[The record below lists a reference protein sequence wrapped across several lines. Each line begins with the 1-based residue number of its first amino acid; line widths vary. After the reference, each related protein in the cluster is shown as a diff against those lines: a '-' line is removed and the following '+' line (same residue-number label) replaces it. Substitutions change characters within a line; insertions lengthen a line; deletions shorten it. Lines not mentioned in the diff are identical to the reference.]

1 MLMNYLWD
9 EQSHLFRHSSGQ
21 GFAYSDGKEAED
33 RLLTIVSN
41 AADRS
46 TFSAELLEAITDW
59 PTEYHLSRAR
69 HCLVRPLGIRPGDRV
84 LELGCGCGAIT
95 RYLGEIGADV
105 VAVEGS
111 LLRARIAAE
120 RCRELPN
127 VKIFADDLLEFEMD
141 RQFDW
146 VLLIG
151 VLEYAPA
158 FSSAPDP
165 VLHYLE
171 SIRPFLSTQG
181 KLVVAIE
188 NRLGLKYFCL

>member
-1 MLMNYLWD
+1 MNYFWD
-9 EQSHLFRHSSGQ
+9 DQLHLYRTKTPGEFS
-21 GFAYSDGKEAED
+21 YSDGVGVEE
-33 RLLTIVSN
+33 RLLSVVSK
-41 AADRS
+41 ARDRT
-46 TFSAELLEAITDW
+46 TFSQEIAQSIFDW
-59 PTEYHLSRAR
+59 PSEYHFSRVR
-69 HCLVRPLGIRPGDRV
+69 HCLVRPLDLHPGDRV

-95 RYLGEIGADV
+95 RYLGEIGTNV

-158 FSSAPDP
+158 FSSAEDP
-165 VLHYLE
+165 VVHYLE

-188 NRLGLKYFCL
+188 NKLGLKYFN